1 MSLRTRTVPEAPP
14 PAPRQVPAP
23 TPAARATRVRRA
35 VTGIRARLLIRYV
48 ALLALTLL
56 ASILVVREILL
67 TRVDDR
73 IDERLAHEIAEVR
86 AVAAMT
92 DPATGEPYAA
102 HMWSFFHE
110 FMPTDPPEPAESDLA
125 FVGGRPAIREVG
137 DRTVAP
143 PFAFE
148 TATALGWGA
157 VDRDTRGTVRTDA
170 GTYEY
175 LAAPIDG
182 PGARGVYV
190 VTLFRAAEL
199 GEVTHAVEAAGGV
212 ALIALVVGSI
222 LAWGVASR
230 VLRPVAAVTQTA
242 RSITGS
248 DLSRR
253 VPVRGDDEIA
263 RLAATFN
270 EVLDRLET
278 AFVAQRAFLDDAGHE
293 LRTPITIVTGQ
304 LELLQDDPARRE
316 ETLALVMDEL
326 DRMTRIV
333 NDLLLLAKAQR
344 PDFLHLDTVDVAT
357 LTSEVLAKASTL
369 GDRRWEQEAAGR
381 GVIVADRQRL
391 TEALMQLADNAVQHT
406 SVGATIAFGSS
417 VSGADA
423 RLWVRD
429 EGVGI
434 APAEQERI
442 FERFTRGSDGRR
454 GEGAGL
460 GLAIVKAIAEAHHGT
475 VSVRSVP
482 GQGATFTIALPVD
495 QPLEGDPR

>member
-1 MSLRTRTVPEAPP
+1 VPQEQRPD
-14 PAPRQVPAP
+14 
-23 TPAARATRVRRA
+23 RATRLRRA
-35 VTGIRARLLIRYV
+35 LTGIRARLLFRYV

-56 ASILVVREILL
+56 AAILVVREVLL

-73 IDERLAHEIAEVR
+73 IDVRLTHEIQEVQ

-92 DPATGEPYAA
+92 DPETGQPYGA
-102 HMWSFFHE
+102 HIRSFFLA
-110 FMPTDPPEPAESDLA
+110 FLPTDPPEPAETDFT
-125 FVGGRPAIREVG
+125 FVNGWPQMREVG
-137 DRTVAP
+137 DRAVAP
-143 PFAFE
+143 PLEFDVAS
-148 TATALGWGA
+148 AQGWGKL
-157 VDRDTRGTVRTDA
+157 DHQERGVLTTAD

-175 LAAPIDG
+175 LAAPIEG
-182 PGARGVYV
+182 PSPARGVYAV
-190 VTLFRAAEL
+190 ALFRDAEMQEVNQAVDAAI
-199 GEVTHAVEAAGGV
+199 GV
-212 ALIALVVGSI
+212 ALIALLVGSI
-222 LAWGVASR
+222 LAWSLASR

-253 VPVRGDDEIA
+253 VPVRGNDEIA

-270 EVLDRLET
+270 DVLDRLES

-344 PDFLHLDTVDVAT
+344 PDFLRLDTVDVAT
-357 LTSEVLAKASTL
+357 LTAEVASKAATL

-391 TEALMQLADNAVQHT
+391 TEALMQLADNAVKHT
-406 SVGATIAFGSS
+406 APGAAIAIGSS
-417 VSGADA
+417 VTNGAA
-423 RLWVRD
+423 LIWVRD

-442 FERFTRGSDGRR
+442 FDRFTRGADVRR

-460 GLAIVKAIAEAHHGT
+460 GLAIVRAIAEAHHGS
-475 VSVRSVP
+475 VSVRSAP
-482 GQGATFTIALPVD
+482 GQGATFTIQVPVD
-495 QPLEGDPR
+495 QPIGAAP